1 MITYNPAFLDNTNIF
16 SNKELELLEKL
27 NTTLTLKEFL
37 ANTNLVENFGFDF
50 VYTSAKIEGNTYT
63 KAEAITL
70 LEYGRTTGGK
80 YSDAKMLINLDKA
93 FKFILTDDGVIDKYK
108 IRTIHQILA
117 DDLIDKSD
125 IGVVRKKGVIIK
137 GSEYV
142 PLADSIR
149 LESEL
154 DRMID
159 ISKNIQ
165 NPYNKALYLHNNLA
179 YLQYFSDVNKRTAR
193 TILNLSLKI
202 DNKMILI
209 PTEENIPLYIEGILE
224 YYEKGT
230 CNKSKEFF
238 IKSYQNIAD
247 KINFLN
253 NITKLNQKTRR
264 NK

>member
-1 MITYNPAFLDNTNIF
+1 
-16 SNKELELLEKL
+16 
-27 NTTLTLKEFL
+27 
-37 ANTNLVENFGFDF
+37 
-50 VYTSAKIEGNTYT
+50 
-63 KAEAITL
+63 
-70 LEYGRTTGGK
+70 
-80 YSDAKMLINLDKA
+80 MLINLDKA
-93 FKFILTDDGVIDKYK
+93 FKFILTDDGIINKHK
-108 IRTIHQILA
+108 IRAIHQILA

-125 IGVVRKKGVIIK
+125 IGVVRKKGVTIK
-137 GSEYV
+137 GSKYI

-202 DNKMILI
+202 DNKMVLI
-209 PTEENIPLYIEGILE
+209 PSEEHIPLYVDGILE

-238 IKSYQNIAD
+238 IKSYQNIVD
-247 KINFLN
+247 KIEFLN
-253 NITKLNQKTRR
+253 KQSMEYVR
-264 NK
+264 NKVKEYNLSGEKNSIRKSR

>member
-1 MITYNPAFLDNTNIF
+1 MIAYNPAFLDNTDIF

-27 NTTLTLKEFL
+27 NTTLTLEEFL
-37 ANTNLVENFGFDF
+37 ANPNLVENFGFDF
-50 VYTSAKIEGNTYT
+50 VYTSAKIEGNAYT

-93 FKFILTDDGVIDKYK
+93 FKFILTDDGVINKHK
-108 IRTIHQILA
+108 IRTIHKILA
-117 DDLIDKSD
+117 DDSIDKSD
-125 IGVVRKKGVIIK
+125 IGVVRKKGVTIK
-137 GSEYV
+137 DSEYV

-154 DRMID
+154 DRVID

-179 YLQYFSDVNKRTAR
+179 YLKYFSDVNKRTAR

-202 DNKMILI
+202 DNKMVII
-209 PTEENIPLYIEGILE
+209 PTEENIPLYIYGILE
-224 YYEKGT
+224 YYDKGT

-238 IKSYQNIAD
+238 IKSYQNIAN
-247 KINFLN
+247 KIEFLKKDIKEN
-253 NITKLNQKTRR
+253 R
-264 NK
+264 